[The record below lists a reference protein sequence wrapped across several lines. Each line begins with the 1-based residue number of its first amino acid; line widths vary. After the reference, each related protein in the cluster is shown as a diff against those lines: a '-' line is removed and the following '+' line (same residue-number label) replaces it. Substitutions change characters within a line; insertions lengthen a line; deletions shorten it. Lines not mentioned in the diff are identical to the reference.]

1 MVIEVAPEPQGR
13 DVRYTCA
20 TSVLHERSSTT
31 RNGKADPERGRPRVG
46 VDFEAKLAGRNPN
59 GLAVRV
65 TAVVGVVA
73 GHGIHIG

>member
-1 MVIEVAPEPQGR
+1 
-13 DVRYTCA
+13 
-20 TSVLHERSSTT
+20 
-31 RNGKADPERGRPRVG
+31 